1 MPLLAED
8 GGCHMKGRMPV
19 RKWGP
24 QSCNCKEFRALNNLN
39 ELGNRF
45 FPRNS
50 IKKTQPCYI
59 ANLGFS
65 LERSRS
71 RELSHAHPDLC
82 ELINCEVIN
91 ECCFKAL
98 KFVVI
103 CYASVKK

>member
-50 IKKTQPCYI
+50 IKKHSPAISLTLVLALRDPGAENSATPTQTCV
-59 ANLGFS
+59 N
-65 LERSRS
+65 
-71 RELSHAHPDLC
+71 
-82 ELINCEVIN
+82 
-91 ECCFKAL
+91 
-98 KFVVI
+98 
-103 CYASVKK
+103 